1 MSLAGGDVFDPITL
15 NADEAAVLALY
26 AEKGY
31 PDATV
36 NIATVPDEEAGEVA
50 LTVAVAEGYAVS
62 VERILF
68 VGNQFASESTLRGRM
83 LTKQRSLFE
92 SGAFREAPLQEDR
105 EIIAAYY
112 ASHGFVDARGGAHRA
127 GPAAR

>member
-105 EIIAAYY
+105 EIIAAY
-112 ASHGFVDARGGAHRA
+112 
-127 GPAAR
+127 